1 MNAEL
6 DSLEKLYSFDGRTI
20 SIDELEDMIEK
31 VEMLHQCLS
40 IAHSLAV
47 DEHYS
52 RDDAVHALLKLFEDH
67 SF

>member
-6 DSLEKLYSFDGRTI
+6 DSLEKSYSFDGRFI
-20 SIDELEDMIEK
+20 SVSELEDMIEK

-47 DEHYS
+47 DEKYS
-52 RDDAVHALLKLFEDH
+52 RDDAVNDLLKLFKEH